1 MFSTKQFPYSSV
13 INMGILWGIR
23 VSICLLV
30 HVSDRVE
37 MNHLIWRSPNRP
49 TSKCFLCFFLVWG
62 FLSIQHCLR
71 STTQHWQFKRKRD
84 IFYFNIFIY
93 FKEEMAITAK
103 IKEKCGRS
111 REPQTQVEHCPEAT
125 GQVGVGWKKRKSC
138 GRWLHLPVS
147 TGPRSSQK
155 CLLLFSTLPG
165 TLTSFY
171 FWNL

>member
-1 MFSTKQFPYSSV
+1 MFCTKQFPYSSV

-37 MNHLIWRSPNRP
+37 MNNLIWHSPHRP

-71 STTQHWQFKRKRD
+71 STDHWQFKHERD
-84 IFYFNIFIY
+84 IFYFNIFTY
-93 FKEEMAITAK
+93 FKEEMPRTAK

-111 REPQTQVEHCPEAT
+111 REPQTQVEHCQEAT
-125 GQVGVGWKKRKSC
+125 GRAGVGWKRKSC

-147 TGPRSSQK
+147 PGTRSSQK
-155 CLLLFSTLPG
+155 CLLPFSTLLG
-165 TLTSFY
+165 TLTFFY
-171 FWNL
+171 FWNP